1 MRRRDSGEGRAMKNL
16 WGDDVFLA
24 LAKIRE
30 QGLWDEADL
39 VSKEMLALQAE
50 VVYLRRRIETSIQD
64 RDVFKAEFDM

>member
-1 MRRRDSGEGRAMKNL
+1 MKNL

-50 VVYLRRRIETSIQD
+50 VVYLRRRIEASIQD
-64 RDVFKAEFDM
+64 RDAFKAEFDVWK

>member
-1 MRRRDSGEGRAMKNL
+1 MKNL

-50 VVYLRRRIETSIQD
+50 VVYLRRRIETSIQY
-64 RDVFKAEFDM
+64 RDVFKAEFDT

>member
-1 MRRRDSGEGRAMKNL
+1 MKNL

-24 LAKIRE
+24 LDKIRE

-64 RDVFKAEFDM
+64 RDVFKAEFDT

>member
-1 MRRRDSGEGRAMKNL
+1 MKNI

-30 QGLWDEADL
+30 QGLWAEADL

-50 VVYLRRRIETSIQD
+50 VVYLQRRIEASIQD
-64 RDVFKAEFDM
+64 RDAFKAEFDI

>member
-1 MRRRDSGEGRAMKNL
+1 MKNI

-64 RDVFKAEFDM
+64 RDVFKAEFDT

>member
-1 MRRRDSGEGRAMKNL
+1 MKNL

-30 QGLWDEADL
+30 QGLWDEADF

-50 VVYLRRRIETSIQD
+50 VVYLQRRIEASIQD
-64 RDVFKAEFDM
+64 RDTFKAEFDI

>member
-1 MRRRDSGEGRAMKNL
+1 MKNL

-30 QGLWDEADL
+30 QGLWAEADL

-50 VVYLRRRIETSIQD
+50 VVYLQRRIEASIQD
-64 RDVFKAEFDM
+64 RDAFKAEFDI

>member
-1 MRRRDSGEGRAMKNL
+1 MKNL

-64 RDVFKAEFDM
+64 RDVFKAEFAT

>member
-1 MRRRDSGEGRAMKNL
+1 MKNL

-30 QGLWDEADL
+30 QGLWAEADL

-50 VVYLRRRIETSIQD
+50 VVYLQRRIEASIQD
-64 RDVFKAEFDM
+64 RDTFKAEFDI

>member
-1 MRRRDSGEGRAMKNL
+1 MKNL

-64 RDVFKAEFDM
+64 RDVFKAEFDT

>member
-1 MRRRDSGEGRAMKNL
+1 MKNL

-50 VVYLRRRIETSIQD
+50 VVYLQRRIETSIQD
-64 RDVFKAEFDM
+64 RDVFKAEFDT

>member
-1 MRRRDSGEGRAMKNL
+1 MKNL

-50 VVYLRRRIETSIQD
+50 VVYLRRRIEASIQD
-64 RDVFKAEFDM
+64 RDVFKAEFDI

>member
-1 MRRRDSGEGRAMKNL
+1 MKNL

-50 VVYLRRRIETSIQD
+50 VVYLQRRIEASIQD
-64 RDVFKAEFDM
+64 RDAFKAEFDI